1 MVQRREVFC
10 PKSHSYT
17 EAGLICI
24 PSCLT
29 PKKSFLAAALC
40 SSVRK
45 ASHPPL
51 TVTSHVNVS
60 SSHPFSSSL
69 PHSSSHLFPAQE
81 ALLPPSPPFLWVPG
95 LTHRHLGKGGQPP
108 PLCERGVLTA

>member
-10 PKSHSYT
+10 LKSHSYT
-17 EAGLICI
+17 VAGLICS

-29 PKKSFLAAALC
+29 PKKSFLAATLC

-45 ASHPPL
+45 ASHPPP
-51 TVTSHVNVS
+51 TVTSHMKVS

-69 PHSSSHLFPAQE
+69 PLSSSHLFPAKE
-81 ALLPPSPPFLWVPG
+81 ALLPLPLPPIISLGPRTHTQTPG
-95 LTHRHLGKGGQPP
+95 
-108 PLCERGVLTA
+108 